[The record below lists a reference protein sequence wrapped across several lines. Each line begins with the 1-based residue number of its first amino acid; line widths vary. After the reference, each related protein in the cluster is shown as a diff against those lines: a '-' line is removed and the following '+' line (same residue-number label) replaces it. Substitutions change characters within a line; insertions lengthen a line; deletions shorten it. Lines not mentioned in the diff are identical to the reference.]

1 MKRFLCLLLAT
12 IMTLS
17 LVACGGGGNENT
29 GNSGSTG
36 DLSNAE
42 TSDTLTIAVSTDMT
56 SMDPHVGKEIAAVV
70 VTNNIFATLLAKDE
84 NGEIIPYVAES
95 WEQVDD
101 VTIDFKI
108 REDIT
113 FHDGSPCTAEDVAYS
128 LNRAINSAYV
138 SYIIDYASE
147 AEVLDEYNVRLH
159 LKAPF
164 LGALINLTVPFTAIV
179 PKDIVESDPDGFLEH
194 PIGCG
199 PYEFVEWS
207 HGNYCTLKAYDDYFL
222 GKAKTENITFRII
235 PEASQRTIALENGEV
250 DMIYDLAV
258 NDIPIIESNPD
269 LQLYQNESVTTWY
282 LALNCQDPILSDV
295 RVRQAI
301 AKAINVQEIIDSVL
315 YGAGTPANS
324 LIPPSV
330 VGYPGDDMPYY
341 EQDIEGAK
349 ELLAEAGYADGLQLE
364 LAFQEDATRAA
375 VCQILQNQ
383 LSQIGIDLSLN
394 TCDGSTYTFRA
405 NEGEFQ
411 MMFFFWICAA
421 GHGDYQ
427 QYTDFFDT
435 ADIEFT

>member
-36 DLSNAE
+36 DISNAE

-324 LIPPSV
+324 LIPPSCI
-330 VGYPGDDMPYY
+330 GYPGDDMPYY

-349 ELLAEAGYADGLQLE
+349 ELLAEAGYADGL
-364 LAFQEDATRAA
+364 
-375 VCQILQNQ
+375 
-383 LSQIGIDLSLN
+383 
-394 TCDGSTYTFRA
+394 
-405 NEGEFQ
+405 
-411 MMFFFWICAA
+411 
-421 GHGDYQ
+421 
-427 QYTDFFDT
+427 
-435 ADIEFT
+435 